1 MLRPEEVEALGAKL
15 FGEDL
20 GKRLQLRFLF
30 QSVLTEVAA
39 AVPVQVDIPHVTSR
53 LDYARFYRP
62 FPTPGIGGQR
72 KDECGSSIHGLCLE
86 QGAGADDSINIKS
99 EGMIFTLNGSE
110 ATVDSPSVDD
120 DLINVEASRAS
131 QEGRIQVVSVAEKLM
146 SSSSS
151 VHVCETGCVTALP
164 STAVPTVTVKV
175 SGNIVGQ
182 GLDQDPSDATRNSED
197 VPAISD
203 MICGKRHCMVDVG
216 FRQKPSCSPW
226 SAKTAALPDA
236 GGQGTVS
243 INADLCR
250 AAKCERVFNDS
261 LSWFFASSTEN
272 ADEESVKVVQF
283 KVIEGLT
290 PNVTIDGETV
300 KGRSLYRSMLLD
312 SLSSIADDGKDR
324 AGVEAN
330 NDIVTVQP
338 GGFAVTTSTVL
349 IGRDHSVDCVMMFSL
364 VPYFEHPR
372 GWYSLCVL
380 NEVAVVDEGLRREDG
395 SLANTVHNVTVYN
408 VKRRLRLTL
417 DRRKLKDVF
426 CSSRDDIPGVGADP
440 ITVCKVEGLVER
452 VFLVSVNLVGLYES
466 QFGRLEV
473 LATVNVN
480 AACADFQR
488 LSDIKPKEECLCS
501 SHYEWFF
508 WKLLAKVRVL
518 QAGMSCDH
526 ILHVLCMRG
535 MYGYITIK
543 QPVSLCDLLGIVL
556 VTGSSGIGMYWCGDV
571 DYHENV

>member
-1 MLRPEEVEALGAKL
+1 MVYVWSK
-15 FGEDL
+15 
-20 GKRLQLRFLF
+20 
-30 QSVLTEVAA
+30 VLVLMSLS
-39 AVPVQVDIPHVTSR
+39 TSNR
-53 LDYARFYRP
+53 
-62 FPTPGIGGQR
+62 
-72 KDECGSSIHGLCLE
+72 
-86 QGAGADDSINIKS
+86 
-99 EGMIFTLNGSE
+99 
-110 ATVDSPSVDD
+110 VDD
-120 DLINVEASRAS
+120 DLIDVEASRAL
-131 QEGRIQVVSVAEKLM
+131 QEGRIQVVSVAEKPM
-146 SSSSS
+146 SPSSA
-151 VHVCETGCVTALP
+151 HVCETGCVTVLL

-175 SGNIVGQ
+175 DGNVVGQ
-182 GLDQDPSDATRNSED
+182 GLDQDPSDATRNSEE

-261 LSWFFASSTEN
+261 LSWYFASSTEN
-272 ADEESVKVVQF
+272 ADEESVKAVQF

-312 SLSSIADDGKDR
+312 GLSSIADDGKDR
-324 AGVEAN
+324 AGVVNTSTPVEAN
-330 NDIVTVQP
+330 NDIVMVQP
-338 GGFAVTTSTVL
+338 SGFAVTTSTVL

-395 SLANTVHNVTVYN
+395 SLANTVHNVMVHN
-408 VKRRLRLTL
+408 AKRRLRLKL

-440 ITVCKVEGLVER
+440 ITVYRVEGLVER
-452 VFLVSVNLVGLYES
+452 VFLVSVDLIGLYES

-488 LSDIKPKEECLCS
+488 LSDTKPKKECLCS
-501 SHYEWFF
+501 SYYEWFF
-508 WKLLAKVRVL
+508 WRLLARVRVSR
-518 QAGMSCDH
+518 AGMSRDH
-526 ILHVLCMRG
+526 ILHVLCIRG

-543 QPVSLCDLLGIVL
+543 QPVSLCDILGIVKRIDALWQGLPATFSGEWSDQRERSCLIMCFLSVVNRFWSL
-556 VTGSSGIGMYWCGDV
+556 VPLVLVCTGVVMLTTMRMCEIRGVLMSLFEDALTEFYKVMIVWETVRPPKLLRGESCLM
-571 DYHENV
+571 ETARS